1 MYDETQKK
9 ILDSTMMLIMEKGY
23 TATTTKDIAKKA
35 GINECTIFRKFKGK
49 KEIIETAMS
58 LPEWNPC
65 LKESDFEYTG
75 ELMKDLC
82 SFAEVYARK
91 VTPKMVKISLGLRSP
106 NLYDITKDGIREIPD
121 TFKKVLV
128 NYFTDMKEKNIIQT
142 EDIESLAV
150 SFLAINFGYVFFKA
164 SFGDEL
170 TALQSKEYIE
180 SSVRHFVNGICK

>member
-1 MYDETQKK
+1 
-9 ILDSTMMLIMEKGY
+9 MMLIMEKGY

-49 KEIIETAMS
+49 KEIIEAAMS

-82 SFAEVYARK
+82 SFAEVYSRK

-106 NLYDITKDGIREIPD
+106 DLYDITKDGIREIPD

-128 NYFTDMKEKNIIQT
+128 NYFTDMQEKNKIQT

-170 TALQSKEYIE
+170 TELQSKEYIE

>member
-49 KEIIETAMS
+49 KEIIEAAMS

-65 LKESDFEYTG
+65 LKESDFKYTG
-75 ELMKDLC
+75 ELIKDLC
-82 SFAEVYARK
+82 SFAEVYSRK

-106 NLYDITKDGIREIPD
+106 DLYDITKDGIREIPD

-128 NYFTDMKEKNIIQT
+128 NYFTDMQKQNKIQT

-150 SFLAINFGYVFFKA
+150 AFLAINFGYVFFKA

-170 TALQSKEYIE
+170 TELQSKEYIE